1 MRSFDKVLYSISCYY
16 YLLYLSYRQKKLHM
30 TLIAILF
37 SFTAIIF
44 QKLICT
50 LHYLL
55 KQTSEIRNSF
65 CSSANTLTSPCAI
78 FQAKRR
84 MKNHFQYLRERRDRA
99 LLMYMHAQNSNIPAL
114 LCSDQT
120 NKQTKKR

>member
-1 MRSFDKVLYSISCYY
+1 
-16 YLLYLSYRQKKLHM
+16 M

-78 FQAKRR
+78 FQAK
-84 MKNHFQYLRERRDRA
+84 
-99 LLMYMHAQNSNIPAL
+99 
-114 LCSDQT
+114 
-120 NKQTKKR
+120 KKRMESFLVFERTERQSATHVHAWTK